1 MTSNTSAQPLLTRA
15 ECNVLRGVAIIGIF
29 LHNFCHW
36 LSPIVKENEYTFVRH
51 NVDVLNQVLSHP
63 DIYLPVHL
71 LSFFGHYGVPVFLF
85 LSAYGLVKKYEAPA
99 IPGDG
104 SRVPG
109 RWQFVRYHYL
119 KLLKMMIV
127 GFVAVYAWY
136 KAGLNTT
143 LHYTF
148 VAFTVTAVVHVLVS
162 LLTPAPP
169 ARIQSMVEELNK
181 KD

>member
-1 MTSNTSAQPLLTRA
+1 MFAPILILGFYWKRATREGA
-15 ECNVLRGVAIIGIF
+15 MV
-29 LHNFCHW
+29 
-36 LSPIVKENEYTFVRH
+36 S
-51 NVDVLNQVLSHP
+51 
-63 DIYLPVHL
+63 
-71 LSFFGHYGVPVFLF
+71 
-85 LSAYGLVKKYEAPA
+85 
-99 IPGDG
+99 
-104 SRVPG
+104 
-109 RWQFVRYHYL
+109 
-119 KLLKMMIV
+119 MIV